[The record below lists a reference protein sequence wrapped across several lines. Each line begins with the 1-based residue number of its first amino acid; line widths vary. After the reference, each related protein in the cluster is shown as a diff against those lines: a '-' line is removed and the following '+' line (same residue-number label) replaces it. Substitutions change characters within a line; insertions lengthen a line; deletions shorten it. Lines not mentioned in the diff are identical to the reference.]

1 MTDGTTVCLTTAI
14 LMQKMFSVKISLHWE
29 FSTLRKLQKAQQ
41 IADYYKKMSLQVLH
55 IYVVSPV
62 ANIEWF
68 FISNTIWVIDSI
80 FSWHTHQ
87 DVLWQ
92 LKVKSNTQVIAEN
105 SYFFLSFSQ
114 PHNPMCSANPIT
126 VTPIWKW

>member
-1 MTDGTTVCLTTAI
+1 MIYHDWRNY
-14 LMQKMFSVKISLHWE
+14 SLSYYSYFDAKNVQCE
-29 FSTLRKLQKAQQ
+29 NFLALQKAQQ
-41 IADYYKKMSLQVLH
+41 IADYYKRMSLQVLH

-62 ANIEWF
+62 ANIKWF

-105 SYFFLSFSQ
+105 SYFFC
-114 PHNPMCSANPIT
+114 HSANHIT
-126 VTPIWKW
+126 QSALQAQLR